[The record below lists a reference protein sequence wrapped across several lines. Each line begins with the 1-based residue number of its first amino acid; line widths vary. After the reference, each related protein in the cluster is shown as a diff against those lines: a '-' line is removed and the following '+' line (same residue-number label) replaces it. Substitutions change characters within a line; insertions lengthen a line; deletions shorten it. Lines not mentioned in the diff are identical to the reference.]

1 MVAAVLVNVL
11 VRCEGKGVST
21 IKQDFLGSCKPWL
34 VPGTGRIDFWLY
46 LNDELLMWADEQE
59 VGNVFAQISK
69 VHEER
74 LMGMGSLESS

>member
-1 MVAAVLVNVL
+1 
-11 VRCEGKGVST
+11 
-21 IKQDFLGSCKPWL
+21 
-34 VPGTGRIDFWLY
+34 
-46 LNDELLMWADEQE
+46 MWADEQE